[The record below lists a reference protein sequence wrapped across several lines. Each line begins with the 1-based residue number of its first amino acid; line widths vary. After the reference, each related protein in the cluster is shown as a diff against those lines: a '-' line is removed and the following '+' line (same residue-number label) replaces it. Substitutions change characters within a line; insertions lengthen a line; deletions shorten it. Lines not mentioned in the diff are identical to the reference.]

1 MVGGEGLLGCLAHCN
16 QCRAVLGAVWGWGCQ
31 GASPCPCSSQAEGL
45 RPELLP
51 ERWLLSAPALFSL
64 NHFDGIARGPG

>member
-1 MVGGEGLLGCLAHCN
+1 MVGGERLLGCLAHCD
-16 QCRAVLGAVWGWGCQ
+16 QCRAVLSGVWGWGCR
-31 GASPCPCSSQAEGL
+31 GASLCPHSGRAEGL

-51 ERWLLSAPALFSL
+51 ERWLPSAPALFSL

>member
-1 MVGGEGLLGCLAHCN
+1 MVGGEGLLGCLAHCD
-16 QCRAVLGAVWGWGCQ
+16 QCRAVLGGVWGWGCR
-31 GASPCPCSSQAEGL
+31 GASPCPRSGQAEGL

-51 ERWLLSAPALFSL
+51 ERWLPSAPALFSL